1 MRNVALF
8 AFSVISESGLRLLNL
23 PIGHHKAKGNGC
35 GERGGVIVLYG
46 LKGGGEGDFAQRL
59 GRAEFVAMVSSPLL
73 FSRGP
78 EGFGVLDMAFPS
90 SENLSFQMRVGRN
103 PLPIFQLR
111 KIIFNN
117 IKELY

>member
-1 MRNVALF
+1 
-8 AFSVISESGLRLLNL
+8 
-23 PIGHHKAKGNGC
+23 
-35 GERGGVIVLYG
+35 
-46 LKGGGEGDFAQRL
+46 
-59 GRAEFVAMVSSPLL
+59 MVSSPLL